1 MKIFLDTA
9 DTDIIKKYYGTG
21 LIDGVTTNP
30 SLIMKSGRNPDDV
43 YTELKN
49 MGVEDISMEVV
60 DPSTAGMVAEGF
72 RLADFYGDCCTIKVP
87 CTKDGL
93 QACNELSNGGIR
105 VNVTLIF
112 NAAQA
117 VLAAK
122 AGASYVSPFVGRLVD
137 NSIHGTEC
145 VRFIAE
151 LFRKQQVTTKVL
163 AASVRD
169 VFSVTE
175 CFYHGADIVTM
186 PPGVFEKM
194 YGHVLTDK
202 GLQLFDD
209 DYKKT
214 LANLLGSE

>member
-1 MKIFLDTA
+1 MQIFLDTA
-9 DTDIIKKYYGTG
+9 DCQVIQSHLGTG

-60 DPSTAGMVAEGF
+60 DPSAAGMVAEGF

-93 QACNELSNGGIR
+93 QACNELSNGGIS
-105 VNVTLIF
+105 VIVTLIF

-122 AGASYVSPFVGRLVD
+122 AGAAYVSPFVGRLVD
-137 NSIHGTEC
+137 NSIHGTDC
-145 VRFIAE
+145 VRFISE
-151 LFRKQQVTTKVL
+151 LFRKQQVTTQVL

-175 CFYHGADIVTM
+175 CFYHGADIVTI

-214 LANLLGSE
+214 LANLLGEQ

>member
-1 MKIFLDTA
+1 M
-9 DTDIIKKYYGTG
+9 
-21 LIDGVTTNP
+21 
-30 SLIMKSGRNPDDV
+30 
-43 YTELKN
+43 
-49 MGVEDISMEVV
+49 
-60 DPSTAGMVAEGF
+60 
-72 RLADFYGDCCTIKVP
+72 
-87 CTKDGL
+87 
-93 QACNELSNGGIR
+93 
-105 VNVTLIF
+105 IF

-137 NSIHGTEC
+137 NSIHGTDC
-145 VRFIAE
+145 VRFISE
-151 LFRKQQVTTKVL
+151 LFRKQQVTTQVL

-175 CFYHGADIVTM
+175 CFYHGADIVTI

-214 LANLLGSE
+214 LANLLGEQ